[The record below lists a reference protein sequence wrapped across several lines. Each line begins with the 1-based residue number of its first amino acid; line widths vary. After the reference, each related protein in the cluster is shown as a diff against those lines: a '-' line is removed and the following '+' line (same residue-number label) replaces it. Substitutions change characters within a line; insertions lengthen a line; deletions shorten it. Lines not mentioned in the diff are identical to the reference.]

1 MNVRE
6 IARVAHEAN
15 RGIQTAQGDEAISP
29 PWEEAP
35 EWQKASI
42 IAGVEKALEGAS
54 PEELHR
60 SWCEKKREDGW
71 IWGPKKDAK
80 LQTHPCLVPYDQL
93 PSEQRLKDYVFAAIV
108 NALGHFATELTETAD
123 ETELTEL
130 SEYGRGY
137 EDGKREADDR
147 QLRMLAL
154 QLAVGLTSQ
163 GKIPVKEDGMSISFP
178 HPKELA
184 DEFLSFLQGE
194 DTTANAV

>member
-15 RGIQTAQGDEAISP
+15 RGIQIAQGDEAISP

-35 EWQKASI
+35 EWQKASTI
-42 IAGVEKALEGAS
+42 SGVEKALEGAS

-108 NALGHFATELTETAD
+108 NALGHFATEPTETAD
-123 ETELTEL
+123 EIGL

-147 QLRMLAL
+147 QLRLAA
-154 QLAVGLTSQ
+154 LAHATTNLGIADAQTVIARAS
-163 GKIPVKEDGMSISFP
+163 SI
-178 HPKELA
+178 
-184 DEFLSFLQGE
+184 LSFLQGE
-194 DTTANAV
+194 GTTANAV